1 MDGDRGSKSKVAIVG
16 DVGSGDRRLGSSCG
30 GCCFDI
36 NSNRAAA
43 MEMSNESK
51 IREFL
56 GEKVDFDKDSGM
68 FFGDTAHNGLQHVAD
83 IRGWGRIQKLFPDS
97 KEAMKFQDELGAWI
111 ADAITKKLQGK

>member
-1 MDGDRGSKSKVAIVG
+1 MEKSCV
-16 DVGSGDRRLGSSCG
+16 
-30 GCCFDI
+30 FTQP
-36 NSNRAAA
+36 

-51 IREFL
+51 IKEFL

-68 FFGDTAHNGLQHVAD
+68 FFGDTRHNGLQHVAD

-97 KEAMKFQDELGAWI
+97 KEAMKFQDELGEWI

>member
-1 MDGDRGSKSKVAIVG
+1 MPKDI
-16 DVGSGDRRLGSSCG
+16 CG
-30 GCCFDI
+30 KTAHVTP
-36 NSNRAAA
+36 SP

-51 IREFL
+51 IKEFL

-68 FFGDTAHNGLQHVAD
+68 FFGDTRHNGLQHVAD

-97 KEAMKFQDELGAWI
+97 KEAMKFQDELGEWI